1 MSIGDIILAL
11 IVVAIVFFAV
21 RSVFVK
27 KSVGCSGDCA
37 HCGAAVIIVR
47 LRKRR
52 NNTSRKPSRFAGR
65 FFVPAERYAV
75 PCGNGFFFAFA
86 GRRVIMK

>member
-37 HCGAAVIIVR
+37 HCGGSIAR
-47 LRKRR
+47 LRIRR

-75 PCGNGFFFAFA
+75 PCGNGFFFALA